1 MARKRWYVFNDDPAA
16 RYITYDGRVHAFEPF
31 KTRSAAKMSR
41 CGIGTRPMV
50 FERSLWY
57 QERRHKARP
66 LTCLACLAL
75 EP

>member
-1 MARKRWYVFNDDPAA
+1 MSRKRRYAPNDDPAA

-41 CGIGTRPMV
+41 CGIGTRPTV
-50 FERSLWY
+50 FVESLWY
-57 QERRHKARP
+57 QERRRKARP